1 MRLRFFRGHLASP
14 VSTPVRRAALLLL
27 PALAVAASALAQPT
41 FPTVPTGAGASAL
54 RARGVTST
62 ELPATTPLEGALDEQ
77 VYRVGPGDVF
87 VVTAGGGAPVQATVP
102 VSADGQVVLP
112 YAGAIAV
119 DGLTLAAARAR
130 IVAALRPYVVSG
142 LDAALVQPRAF
153 YVHVAGAVA
162 APGRTL
168 VPPVARLE
176 DALAQTLA
184 VDSLGRFVGPA
195 PALRSVRVT
204 RRSGASAA
212 FDLLRYRRLGDLAQN
227 PYLGDGDAITVARF
241 DSLDVGAT
249 VRVMGDVAF
258 PGVYEWREGDTAA
271 GLVALASGP
280 TSGTDTRTVRV
291 NGTAVPVSGATQRL
305 TPGTTLYVERDRDRG
320 TVTVQGAVV
329 APGAYAI
336 RQSRTTLREVM
347 SAAGGL
353 RPNALVRGAYVVR
366 TGAAGSVRP
375 FDPAILQGPGDL
387 PFVQRAAL
395 GDQFYQSRIAVA
407 DVLDGGEDLTL
418 VDGDR
423 IVVPRDEGTVL
434 LVGAV
439 ARPGYLPV
447 SPGTSADA
455 YLARAG
461 GLRRDA
467 REVFVVDAATQT
479 FAPAAGR
486 TLASGDVL
494 LVTTDDPATRP
505 ELYGFSLQERTL
517 TLQESTL
524 ALQDRQDRRNARFQT
539 ISLGLTTV
547 STAVALVT
555 TYLLIRNGN

>member
-1 MRLRFFRGHLASP
+1 MLLLA
-14 VSTPVRRAALLLL
+14 AAL
-27 PALAVAASALAQPT
+27 PAAAQPT
-41 FPTVPTGAGASAL
+41 LPSSGAGASAAL
-54 RARGVTST
+54 RARGMTTT
-62 ELPATTPLEGALDEQ
+62 ELPATSPLEGALDGQ

-87 VVTAGGGAPVQATVP
+87 VVTAGGGTPMQATVP
-102 VSADGQVVLP
+102 VTADGQVVLP
-112 YAGAIAV
+112 YAGAISV
-119 DGLTLAAARAR
+119 NGLTLAAARAR
-130 IVAALRPYVVSG
+130 IIASLRPYVVSG

-162 APGRTL
+162 TPGRTV

-176 DALAQTLA
+176 DALVRAFA
-184 VDSLGRFVGPA
+184 ADSLGRPVGPA
-195 PALRSVRVT
+195 PALRTVRVVS
-204 RRSGASAA
+204 RSGASATY
-212 FDLLRYRRLGDLAQN
+212 DLLRYRRLGDLDQN
-227 PYLGDGDAITVARF
+227 PYLGDGDAVTVSRF
-241 DSLDVGAT
+241 DSLDVAAT

-280 TSGTDTRTVRV
+280 TSGADTRTVRL
-291 NGTAVPVSGATQRL
+291 NGASVPVSGATQRIAA
-305 TPGTTLYVERDRDRG
+305 GTTLYVERDRDRG
-320 TVTVQGAVV
+320 TVSVQGAVV
-329 APGAYAI
+329 APGAYSI
-336 RQSRTTLREVM
+336 RQGQTTLREIV
-347 SAAGGL
+347 ATAGGL

-387 PFVQRAAL
+387 PYVQRVAL

-407 DVLDGGEDLTL
+407 DVLDGGGDLPL

-447 SPGTSADA
+447 EAGTTADA

-467 REVFVVDAATQT
+467 REVFVVDGATQT

-517 TLQESTL
+517 ALQENTL
-524 ALQDRQDRRNARFQT
+524 VLQERQDRRSARLQT